1 MMNQTGKE
9 RKLYFDILRI
19 IAITCVVYN
28 HTNEYGYYRYA
39 IVNNQVFSCLY
50 AALGAFIAIGVPLF
64 FMISGALLL
73 EKEEFLRS
81 MQPFPRFS
89 CMEECLLNNPDT
101 KALSL
106 QSMFSCDTAYYR
118 GYPAASEERISDA

>member
-1 MMNQTGKE
+1 MESSGKE
-9 RKLYFDILRI
+9 KANTLLKI
-19 IAITCVVYN
+19 
-28 HTNEYGYYRYA
+28 
-39 IVNNQVFSCLY
+39 
-50 AALGAFIAIGVPLF
+50 IGVGDKL
-64 FMISGALLL
+64 LLL

-81 MQPFPRFS
+81 MQPFPRDS

-101 KALSL
+101 KALTL